1 MKALF
6 VSAISAL
13 GALLAATATS
23 GCAIVFVD
31 EPTMPKSM
39 IEKKLK
45 KIVMK
50 LIHNYFLFLILT
62 VKSVT

>member
-39 IEKKLK
+39 IEK
-45 KIVMK
+45 
-50 LIHNYFLFLILT
+50 
-62 VKSVT
+62 